1 MKKLIPILLALLMLC
16 SCTVGPM
23 EEAREPLVTPDAS
36 APDNTLPVVPAPE
49 PEPTSDLPEDETI
62 PPDDTVSNDDMSD
75 GGDDSTDYESGDE
88 EIEIDE
94 SEFAFLYATIS
105 LNVRSGPST
114 DYEAIGFLN
123 AGEEAEV
130 LGYAGDYGWYLISF
144 NGGEGFVSGSYMTP
158 HAPNPAGNDDDGNG
172 DDSEDF
178 PAIDISDERIHE
190 IIYDL
195 ADRWRVRPYQVEF
208 NGHYGDYP
216 AGTVVAMSFADG
228 EVEDYT
234 MSELIGDYTLK
245 LPKPTASFYVYTTS
259 GDFLYLRDAYANG
272 LITDSELR
280 AISYF
285 TETVL
290 PSHITGRVEEGDM
303 GACEDPELVPL
314 DNATKAAISAD
325 YDKANNLP
333 DGTAYVVAYYG
344 TYNGSHAVVM
354 WQYDPS
360 FLPNEHIG
368 LPQTEDISEFTVYGR
383 RFILMSGSYSIKI
396 HTPDGRFLT
405 LKDAISQGV
414 IKESDLDM
422 MSYHNLNGNR

>member
-36 APDNTLPVVPAPE
+36 APDNTLPPEIDPE
-49 PEPTSDLPEDETI
+49 PEPTSDVPEDETI
-62 PPDDTVSNDDMSD
+62 PSDDTVSNDDMSD
-75 GGDDSTDYESGDE
+75 GNDDSADDESGDE

-114 DYEAIGFLN
+114 DYDAIGFLN

-130 LGYAGDYGWYLISF
+130 LGYAGDYGWYLIRF

-172 DDSEDF
+172 NGDDSEDF

-195 ADRWRVRPYQVEF
+195 ADKWRVRPYQVEF

-216 AGTVVAMSFADG
+216 AGTVVAMSLADG
-228 EVEDYT
+228 EDEDYT

-245 LPKPTASFYVYTTS
+245 LPKPTASFYLYTSS
-259 GDFLYLRDAYANG
+259 GDFMYLRDAYANG
-272 LITDSELR
+272 LISDSELR

-314 DNATKAAISAD
+314 DNATKATIAAD
-325 YDKANNLP
+325 YDKANDLP

-354 WQYDPS
+354 WMNGYEYTD
-360 FLPNEHIG
+360 N
-368 LPQTEDISEFTVYGR
+368 ISEFTVYQR
-383 RFILMSGSYSIKI
+383 SFVLPSGSFSIKI

-422 MSYHNLNGNR
+422 MSYYNLNANR